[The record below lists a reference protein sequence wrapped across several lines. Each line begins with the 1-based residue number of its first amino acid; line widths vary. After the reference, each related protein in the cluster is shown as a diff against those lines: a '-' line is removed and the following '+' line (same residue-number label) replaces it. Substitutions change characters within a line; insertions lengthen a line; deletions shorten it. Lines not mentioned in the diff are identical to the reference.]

1 MINPFITEIREQ
13 LWNETARLAE
23 QSRCKGYGL
32 SIGRRLAALWEE
44 LLVHVWNHELQQA
57 QPSEDLLGSYALL
70 ALGGFGWG
78 IVAPYS
84 DIDLI
89 LFTPRR
95 HSPALRTLAA
105 NFYRDVYDLGWQ
117 VGFSTHTARTL
128 ARHLSSDPHLLTAAV
143 QARLLFGS
151 LEVFDSFRRIL
162 QRMACREG
170 TRLIKTVIR
179 SRAAERERYGETV
192 YILQPNIKRSP
203 GAIRD
208 IQLIHW
214 IRRLEELRNAA
225 DEGLLTA
232 DEQALVVQAEEF
244 LWGIRQWLH
253 WHAGRSHDVLT
264 RSDQWRLAA
273 TWGYCEEHSL
283 LPAEVFMRE
292 YFRNTESVYFL
303 IQRLSELY
311 LYEGK
316 RILFTV
322 RTNKQ
327 GYLVEQGSKLTLTS
341 AGQEALSRGWPAL
354 MECLQ
359 TSQRLDRPLSWQF
372 WDEVFRHP
380 EVFADPIP
388 QAALVEFG
396 ELLSSGKQ
404 LANILRGLHKV
415 RLLERFIPAFQHARG
430 LLQFNQ
436 YHHYTVDEHCL
447 RAVEIATRLGE
458 SPGIVGEA
466 YRRIAQK
473 RILHLAL
480 LLHDLGKGLG
490 PDHSE
495 VGRGIARETSERL
508 GFSAEES
515 QLLEY
520 LVASHLRMN
529 HLALRRDLG
538 DEQLIVQFAT
548 EVGSPETLQLL
559 YVLTV
564 ADLMAV
570 SPDNWTAWK
579 ADLLAELFQ
588 RTARYISDSGDV
600 VLRLADLEE
609 RRRAVAQ
616 ALGPLAQIPFFARQ
630 LAALPGGYLLTNE
643 PQTVAADLRWLAS
656 LGDSPVDVHVEYRAE
671 NSTLLWAIATKEDV
685 VSGVF
690 HRLTGAL
697 SSQGLEILAAQIN
710 TFADG
715 WILDKYVVRD
725 PYFEGHP
732 PAERLETV
740 KQVIRRS
747 LLEADFVP
755 VFAKKWELGRQ
766 TLRGVPPARVR
777 VEIDNHSLPDF
788 TIIEVFANDRP
799 GLLYEIA
806 RFIYQAGCFVW
817 RAKIGTFLDQVV
829 DVFYVTT
836 PNREKITAPER
847 LRELREGLLTILQ
860 KSENS

>member
-1 MINPFITEIREQ
+1 MINPFIVEIREQ

-23 QSRCKGYGL
+23 ESQCKGYGL

-44 LLVHVWNHELQQA
+44 FLVHVWNHELQQI
-57 QPSEDLLGSYALL
+57 QPAKDVLGSYALL

-78 IVAPYS
+78 IIAPYS
-84 DIDLI
+84 DIDLV

-95 HSPALRTLAA
+95 HSQALCTLAA
-105 NFYRDVYDLGWQ
+105 HFYRDVYDLGWQ
-117 VGFSTHTARTL
+117 VGFSTHTTRTL
-128 ARHLSSDPHLLTAAV
+128 ARQLTTDPHFLTAAL
-143 QARLLFGS
+143 QARLLHGD
-151 LEVFDSFRRIL
+151 LEVFNSFHHVL
-162 QRMACREG
+162 QKMAYREG
-170 TRLIKTVIR
+170 AGLIKTMIR
-179 SRAAERERYGETV
+179 SRAAERDRYGETV

-203 GAIRD
+203 GGIRD

-214 IRRLEELRNAA
+214 IRRFEELRNPSYA
-225 DEGLLTA
+225 GLLTP
-232 DEQALVVQAEEF
+232 DEQALVAQAEEF

-253 WHAGRSHDVLT
+253 WHAGRSHDILT

-283 LPAEVFMRE
+283 LPAEVFMRD
-292 YFRNTESVYFL
+292 YFRKTECVYFL
-303 IQRLSELY
+303 VERLSESY
-311 LYEGK
+311 FHEGK
-316 RILFTV
+316 RT
-322 RTNKQ
+322 TATSSANKQ
-327 GYLVEQGSKLTLTS
+327 GYLIRQGNKLTLTV
-341 AGQEALSRGWPAL
+341 AGQKALSEGWPVL
-354 MECLQ
+354 MECLA
-359 TSQRLDRPLSWQF
+359 TSQRWDLPLGLSF
-372 WDEVFRHP
+372 WDEVFRRSESFSAP
-380 EVFADPIP
+380 LPSSVLAR
-388 QAALVEFG
+388 FG
-396 ELLSSGKQ
+396 ELFHSGKQ

-415 RLLERFIPAFQHARG
+415 RLLERFIPAFEHARG

-436 YHHYTVDEHCL
+436 YHHYTVDEHCM
-447 RAVEIATRLGE
+447 RAVEIAARFGE
-458 SPGIVGEA
+458 SPGIVGET

-495 VGRGIARETSERL
+495 VGRAIARETSDRL
-508 GFSAEES
+508 GLSAEES
-515 QLLEY
+515 QLVEY

-529 HLALRRDLG
+529 HLALRRDLS
-538 DEQLIVQFAT
+538 DEQLIVQFAA

-588 RTARYISDSGDV
+588 RTARYISDSGDI
-600 VLRLADLEE
+600 VLRQGERE
-609 RRRAVAQ
+609 RRREAVAE
-616 ALGPLAQIPFFARQ
+616 ALGSLAQLPFFAQQ
-630 LAALPGGYLLTNE
+630 LAALPDGYLLTNE
-643 PQTVAADLRWLAS
+643 PCTIAADLRWLAS
-656 LGDSPVDVHVEYRAE
+656 LGDAPVDVHVEYRAE
-671 NSTLLWAIATKEDV
+671 NSTLLWAIATREDV
-685 VSGVF
+685 ASGIF

-725 PYFEGHP
+725 PYFDGP
-732 PAERLETV
+732 PPPDRLETIR
-740 KQVIRRS
+740 QVIRRS
-747 LLEADFVP
+747 LLEADFRP
-755 VFAKKWELGRQ
+755 AFPKRWEVGRP

-836 PNREKITAPER
+836 PNREKITSEER
-847 LRELREGLLTILQ
+847 IRELRDGLLAILQ
-860 KSENS
+860 KSEVS